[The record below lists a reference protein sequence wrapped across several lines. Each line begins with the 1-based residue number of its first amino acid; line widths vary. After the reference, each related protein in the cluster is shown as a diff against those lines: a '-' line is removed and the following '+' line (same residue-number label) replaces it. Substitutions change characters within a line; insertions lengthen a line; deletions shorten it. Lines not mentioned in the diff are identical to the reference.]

1 MKEIAMKNQ
10 EHIVAVVDPTV
21 DEDSTLDL
29 AQEVVDRGGRVT
41 VMVLASRDTV
51 AGMTAFANSEDLT
64 LPDGTE
70 IYLERLAMQY
80 TERFGGHE
88 AAATI
93 LTGADASGFVFATA
107 ARNAATVVAMP
118 QRLAGR
124 RGWRNSVAKSQV
136 PVLIAPPKAA

>member
-1 MKEIAMKNQ
+1 MKETAMKNQ
-10 EHIVAVVDPTV
+10 EHIVAIVDPTV

-64 LPDGTE
+64 LPDGAE

-80 TERFGGHE
+80 TERFGGPE
-88 AAATI
+88 ATTI
-93 LTGADASGFVFATA
+93 LARVDASEFVFATA
-107 ARNAATVVAMP
+107 KQKAATVVAMP

-124 RGWRNSVAKSQV
+124 RAWRNSVAKSPV
-136 PVLIAPPKAA
+136 PVMIAPQKAA

>member
-1 MKEIAMKNQ
+1 MKETEMKNQ

-21 DEDSTLDL
+21 DEDTTLDL
-29 AQEVVDRGGRVT
+29 AQEVVDRGGLVT

-51 AGMTAFANSEDLT
+51 AGMAAFANSEDLT
-64 LPDGTE
+64 VPDGAE

-80 TERFGGHE
+80 TERFNGQ

-93 LTGADASGFVFATA
+93 LTGADASRSVFATA

-124 RGWRNSVAKSQV
+124 RGWRSSVAKSPI